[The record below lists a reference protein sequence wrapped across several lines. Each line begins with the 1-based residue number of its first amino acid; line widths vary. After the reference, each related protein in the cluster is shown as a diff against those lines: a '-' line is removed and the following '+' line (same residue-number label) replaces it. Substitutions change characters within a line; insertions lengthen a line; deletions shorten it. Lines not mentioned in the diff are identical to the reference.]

1 MGTFEGVNTMY
12 RIYEINPNDLTESE
26 INNLYYV
33 NEVLENKY
41 NFLHRLNNVNDY
53 KNLFLSSFTNT
64 DNQLLLIKKASET
77 CGILTLI
84 KTFDW
89 NGNEQHKLT
98 ISLCDLVID
107 EALVSFIDEVIKN
120 KLDKYNELSVVTY
133 NNELKQIIEKYTHK
147 VALRGNY
154 YTLNKSEIDVS
165 LLSRY
170 IEEQKTKNA
179 DLSIRFTDII
189 SEDLIEE
196 YCNLFME
203 TMEDMTDVKEDG
215 YVQYVITPEKQ
226 RQINESN
233 KKRNFSH
240 FCYMIFNSNN
250 ELVAKSNVSV
260 NNNDPRFPYQFMIGV
275 KRPYRGRNLGKWLYA
290 SMYKRLFETVSF
302 EKALVCH
309 HPDNIPAI
317 NVSKWVGYKFSYLET
332 IYNLYKH

>member
-1 MGTFEGVNTMY
+1 MY
-12 RIYEINPNDLTESE
+12 KIYEINPNNLTESE
-26 INNLYYV
+26 IKNLYSF
-33 NEVLENKY
+33 NEALENKY
-41 NFLHRLNNVNDY
+41 NFLHRLNTVDDY
-53 KNLFLSSFTNT
+53 KDLFLSSFANI
-64 DNQLLLIKKASET
+64 DNQLLLIEKDSIA
-77 CGILTLI
+77 CGILTLT

-107 EALVSFIDEVIKN
+107 ETLVSFISEVIKN
-120 KLDKYNELSVVTY
+120 KLNKYNELSVVTY
-133 NNELKQIIEKYTHK
+133 NNELQQTIEKYTHK

-165 LLSRY
+165 MLSKY
-170 IEEQKTKNA
+170 IAEQEIKNS

-189 SEDLIEE
+189 SEDLIED

-215 YVQYVITPEKQ
+215 YVQFVITPEKQ

-233 KKRNFSH
+233 KKRNLSH

-260 NNNDPRFPYQFMIGV
+260 NNSDPRFPYQFMIGV

-290 SMYKRLFETVSF
+290 SMYKRLFETINF

-309 HPDNIPAI
+309 HPDNAPAI
-317 NVSKWVGYKFSYLET
+317 NVSKWIGYKFNYLET
-332 IYNLYKH
+332 TYNLYKQ

>member
-1 MGTFEGVNTMY
+1 MY
-12 RIYEINPNDLTESE
+12 KIYEINPNNLTENE
-26 INNLYYV
+26 IKNLYSINV
-33 NEVLENKY
+33 ALENKY
-41 NFLHRLNNVNDY
+41 NFLHRLNNVDDY
-53 KNLFLSSFTNT
+53 KNLFLSSFTNIDT
-64 DNQLLLIKKASET
+64 QLLLIEKDSKA

-98 ISLCDLVID
+98 ISLCDIVTD
-107 EALVSFIDEVIKN
+107 ETLVSFIGEVIKN

-133 NNELKQIIEKYTHK
+133 NNELQQTIEKHTYK

-154 YTLNKSEIDVS
+154 YTLNKSDIDISSLSKYIAEQEI
-165 LLSRY
+165 
-170 IEEQKTKNA
+170 KNS

-189 SEDLIEE
+189 SENLIEE

-233 KKRNFSH
+233 KKRNLSH

-260 NNNDPRFPYQFMIGV
+260 NNNDSRFPYQFMIGV

-290 SMYKRLFETVSF
+290 SMYKKLFETVNF

-317 NVSKWVGYKFSYLET
+317 NVSKWIGYKFNYLET
-332 IYNLYKH
+332 TYNLYRH

>member
-1 MGTFEGVNTMY
+1 MY
-12 RIYEINPNDLTESE
+12 KIYEINPNNLTESE
-26 INNLYYV
+26 IKNLYSF
-33 NEVLENKY
+33 NEALENKY
-41 NFLHRLNNVNDY
+41 NFLHRLNTVDDY
-53 KNLFLSSFTNT
+53 KDLFLSSFANI
-64 DNQLLLIKKASET
+64 DNQLLLIEKDSIA
-77 CGILTLI
+77 CGILTLT

-107 EALVSFIDEVIKN
+107 ETLVSFISEVIKN
-120 KLDKYNELSVVTY
+120 KLNKYNELSVVTY
-133 NNELKQIIEKYTHK
+133 NNELQQTIEKYTHK

-165 LLSRY
+165 MLSKY
-170 IEEQKTKNA
+170 IAEQEIKNS

-189 SEDLIEE
+189 SEDLIED

-215 YVQYVITPEKQ
+215 YVQFIITPEKQ

-233 KKRNFSH
+233 KKRNLSH

-260 NNNDPRFPYQFMIGV
+260 NNSDPRFPYQFMIGV

-290 SMYKRLFETVSF
+290 SMYKRLFETINF

-309 HPDNIPAI
+309 HPDNAPAI
-317 NVSKWVGYKFSYLET
+317 NVSKWIGYKFNYLET
-332 IYNLYKH
+332 TYNLYKQ

>member
-1 MGTFEGVNTMY
+1 MY
-12 RIYEINPNDLTESE
+12 KIYEINPNNLTESE
-26 INNLYYV
+26 IKNLYSF
-33 NEVLENKY
+33 NEALENKY
-41 NFLHRLNNVNDY
+41 NFLHRLNTVDDY
-53 KNLFLSSFTNT
+53 KNLFLSSFANI
-64 DNQLLLIKKASET
+64 DNQLLLIEKDSIA
-77 CGILTLI
+77 CGILTLT

-89 NGNEQHKLT
+89 NGNEHHKLT

-107 EALVSFIDEVIKN
+107 ETLVSFIGEVIKN
-120 KLDKYNELSVVTY
+120 KLNKYNELSVVTY
-133 NNELKQIIEKYTHK
+133 NNELHQTIEKYTHK

-165 LLSRY
+165 MLSKY
-170 IEEQKTKNA
+170 IAEQEIKNS

-189 SEDLIEE
+189 SEDLIED

-215 YVQYVITPEKQ
+215 YVQFIITPEKQ

-233 KKRNFSH
+233 KKRNLSH

-250 ELVAKSNVSV
+250 DLVAKSNVSV
-260 NNNDPRFPYQFMIGV
+260 NNSVPRFPYQFMIGV

-290 SMYKRLFETVSF
+290 SMYKRLFETINF

-309 HPDNIPAI
+309 HPDNAPAI
-317 NVSKWVGYKFSYLET
+317 NVSKWIGYKFNYLET
-332 IYNLYKH
+332 TYNLYKQ

>member
-1 MGTFEGVNTMY
+1 MY
-12 RIYEINPNDLTESE
+12 KIYEINPNNLTESE
-26 INNLYYV
+26 IKNLYSF
-33 NEVLENKY
+33 NEALENKY
-41 NFLHRLNNVNDY
+41 NFLHRLNTVDDY
-53 KNLFLSSFTNT
+53 KNLFLSSFANI
-64 DNQLLLIKKASET
+64 DNQLLLIEKDSIA
-77 CGILTLI
+77 CGILTLT
-84 KTFDW
+84 KSFDW

-107 EALVSFIDEVIKN
+107 ETLVSFIGEVIKN
-120 KLDKYNELSVVTY
+120 KLNKYNELSVVTY
-133 NNELKQIIEKYTHK
+133 NNELQQTIEKYTHK

-165 LLSRY
+165 MLSKY
-170 IEEQKTKNA
+170 IAEQEIKNS

-189 SEDLIEE
+189 SEDLIED

-215 YVQYVITPEKQ
+215 YVQFIITPEKQ

-233 KKRNFSH
+233 KKRNLSH

-260 NNNDPRFPYQFMIGV
+260 NNSDPRFPYQFMIGV
-275 KRPYRGRNLGKWLYA
+275 KRRYRGRNLGKWLYA
-290 SMYKRLFETVSF
+290 SMYKRLFETINF

-309 HPDNIPAI
+309 HPDNAPAI
-317 NVSKWVGYKFSYLET
+317 NVSKWIGYKFNYLET
-332 IYNLYKH
+332 TYNLYKQ

>member
-1 MGTFEGVNTMY
+1 MY
-12 RIYEINPNDLTESE
+12 KIYEINPNNLTESE
-26 INNLYYV
+26 IKNLYSF
-33 NEVLENKY
+33 NEALENKY
-41 NFLHRLNNVNDY
+41 NFLHRLNTVDDY
-53 KNLFLSSFTNT
+53 KNLFLSSFANI
-64 DNQLLLIKKASET
+64 DNQLLLIEKDSIA
-77 CGILTLI
+77 CGILTLT
-84 KTFDW
+84 KSFDW
-89 NGNEQHKLT
+89 NGNEHHKLT

-107 EALVSFIDEVIKN
+107 ETLVSFIGEVIKN
-120 KLDKYNELSVVTY
+120 KLNKYNELSVVTY
-133 NNELKQIIEKYTHK
+133 NNELQQTIEKYTHK

-165 LLSRY
+165 TLSKY
-170 IEEQKTKNA
+170 IAEQEIKNS

-189 SEDLIEE
+189 SEDLIED

-215 YVQYVITPEKQ
+215 YVQFIITPEKQ

-233 KKRNFSH
+233 KKRNLSH

-260 NNNDPRFPYQFMIGV
+260 NNSDPRFPYQFMIGV

-290 SMYKRLFETVSF
+290 SMYKRLFETINF

-309 HPDNIPAI
+309 HPDNAPAI
-317 NVSKWVGYKFSYLET
+317 NVSKWIGYKFNYLET
-332 IYNLYKH
+332 TYNLYKQ

>member
-1 MGTFEGVNTMY
+1 MY
-12 RIYEINPNDLTESE
+12 KIYEINPNNLTESE
-26 INNLYYV
+26 IKNLYSI
-33 NEVLENKY
+33 NEALESKY
-41 NFLHRLNNVNDY
+41 NFLHRLNTVDDY
-53 KNLFLSSFTNT
+53 KNLFLSSFANI
-64 DNQLLLIKKASET
+64 DNQLLLIEKDSIA
-77 CGILTLI
+77 CGILTLT

-107 EALVSFIDEVIKN
+107 ETLVSFIDEIIKN
-120 KLDKYNELSVVTY
+120 TIDKYNELSVVTY
-133 NNELKQIIEKYTHK
+133 NNELQQTIGKYTHK

-154 YTLNKSEIDVS
+154 YTLNKSDIDISSLSKYIAEQEI
-165 LLSRY
+165 
-170 IEEQKTKNA
+170 KNS

-233 KKRNFSH
+233 KKRNLSH

-260 NNNDPRFPYQFMIGV
+260 NNSDPRFPYQFMIGV

-290 SMYKRLFETVSF
+290 SMYKRLFETINF

-309 HPDNIPAI
+309 HPDNAPAI
-317 NVSKWVGYKFSYLET
+317 NVSKWIGYKFNYLET
-332 IYNLYKH
+332 TYNLYKQ